1 MSGSSSSDDE
11 PRRPGEEADDSNGP
25 SSSNSTAATAAA
37 AASSSTTDNHS
48 IVMNQELP
56 FLVTH
61 WLANFAASSS
71 AGDSAPPVVGSS
83 RLLGGAPALAVSS
96 ADVSST
102 GATAEEREEAIRR
115 LHRAAGD
122 IASAFTTL
130 GIFGSAT
137 TVSAWVVL
145 FVSR

>member
-1 MSGSSSSDDE
+1 
-11 PRRPGEEADDSNGP
+11 
-25 SSSNSTAATAAA
+25 
-37 AASSSTTDNHS
+37 
-48 IVMNQELP
+48 MNRELP

-61 WLANFAASSS
+61 WLSNFVASSAV
-71 AGDSAPPVVGSS
+71 AGSAPPVAGSS
-83 RLLGGAPALAVSS
+83 RVLGGPPALAVLS

-115 LHRAAGD
+115 LQRATGD

-137 TVSAWVVL
+137 TVSA
-145 FVSR
+145 

>member
-1 MSGSSSSDDE
+1 MSGSSSDDE
-11 PRRPGEEADDSNGP
+11 PRRDDSNGP
-25 SSSNSTAATAAA
+25 PSSSSTAATAAA
-37 AASSSTTDNHS
+37 AASSSTNNSHS
-48 IVMNQELP
+48 IAMNQELP

-71 AGDSAPPVVGSS
+71 ADSAPPVAGSS
-83 RLLGGAPALAVSS
+83 QVLAGAPALAVSS

-115 LHRAAGD
+115 LQRATGD

-137 TVSAWVVL
+137 TVSA
-145 FVSR
+145 